1 MESVDG
7 SLIRDVLVGLG
18 VFLPGLA
25 IFIFLLRAVRII
37 GALVVTLEGV
47 DRQLGALGTPVAQ
60 TLAHVSGIAD
70 TADMTLA
77 RLGGVVGQ
85 LETVAGAV
93 VKTSSVAQDA
103 LTPSIVNLGSTLTGV
118 TAGLRRLARGKNGGT
133 GG

>member
-1 MESVDG
+1 
-7 SLIRDVLVGLG
+7 
-18 VFLPGLA
+18 
-25 IFIFLLRAVRII
+25 
-37 GALVVTLEGV
+37 
-47 DRQLGALGTPVAQ
+47 
-60 TLAHVSGIAD
+60 
-70 TADMTLA
+70 MTLA